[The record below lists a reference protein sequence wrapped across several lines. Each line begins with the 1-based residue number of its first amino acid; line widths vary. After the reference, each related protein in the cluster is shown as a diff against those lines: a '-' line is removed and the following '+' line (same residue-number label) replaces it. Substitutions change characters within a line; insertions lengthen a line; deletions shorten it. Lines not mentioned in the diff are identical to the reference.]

1 MSLTLAPYA
10 EKIVSDYL
18 RAVDDLEALGC
29 RVVGK
34 TPDSTSEPWI
44 RVTQLDDRA
53 IGGIRADTHHEFYF
67 QFDCYAGK
75 DGGQPEANLLGR
87 TTRAALVDAP
97 NHNHTGASISGVD
110 IRSHARI
117 PDLDVAE
124 PARERMILTATIY
137 MRTA

>member
-10 EKIVSDYL
+10 EKIISDYL
-18 RAVDDLEALGC
+18 RGVDDLETLGC

-34 TPDSTSEPWI
+34 TPDSTSEPWV

-53 IGGIRADTHHEFYF
+53 IGGIRADSHHEFYF
-67 QFDCYAGK
+67 QFDCYAGV

-87 TTRAALVDAP
+87 TVRAALVDAP
-97 NHNHTGASISGVD
+97 NYSHTAARISGVD

-117 PDLDVAE
+117 PDLAVDE
-124 PARERMILTATIY
+124 PARERMILTASIWI
-137 MRTA
+137 RTA